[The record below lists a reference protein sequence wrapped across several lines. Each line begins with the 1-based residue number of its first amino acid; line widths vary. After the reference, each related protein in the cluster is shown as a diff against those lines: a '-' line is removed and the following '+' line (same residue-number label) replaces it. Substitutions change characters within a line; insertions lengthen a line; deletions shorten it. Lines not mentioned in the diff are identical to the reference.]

1 MTTKFLGNC
10 SHLIDFDKLVE
21 SLKNKEPDRISPTS
35 TESLKPNMKKLSSIG
50 FKSYEDNGLVK
61 CNFYFEDADR
71 NHCGTPIV
79 DAIVKFTGVGHYT
92 NSWISRVDPGFIVPP
107 HTDELVS
114 TKRLNRMHVFLQ
126 DSIVGHV
133 MYIEDKYFNSYKKG
147 DIFLWDDPYSLH
159 ASCNISFVPKFL
171 LNIY

>member
-21 SLKNKEPDRISPTS
+21 SLKNKEPDRISPTLEDS
-35 TESLKPNMKKLSSIG
+35 VKQYMKKLNSVG
-50 FKSYEDNGLVK
+50 YKSYNDNGAIK
-61 CNFYFEDADR
+61 CKFYFAKDSYD
-71 NHCGTPIV
+71 PSIV
-79 DAIVKFTGVGHYT
+79 DTIVKFSGVGHYT
-92 NSWISRVDPGFIVPP
+92 TSWISSVDPGFIVAP
-107 HTDELVS
+107 HVDELSS
-114 TKRLNRMHVFLQ
+114 TKQLNRMHVFLE
-126 DSIVGHV
+126 DSVVGH
-133 MYIEDKYFNSYKKG
+133 MLYIKDKYFTSYKKG